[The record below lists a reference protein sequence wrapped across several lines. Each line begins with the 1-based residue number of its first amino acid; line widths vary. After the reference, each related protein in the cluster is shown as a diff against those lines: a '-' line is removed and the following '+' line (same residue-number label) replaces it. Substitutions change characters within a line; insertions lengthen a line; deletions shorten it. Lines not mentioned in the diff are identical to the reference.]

1 MTITK
6 RTSVLLRRSLVSKA
20 DQRKQLEVSLKDFP
34 KDKIV
39 ICKTSKRKV
48 R

>member
-6 RTSVLLRRSLVSKA
+6 RTSVLLSRSTVSKA
-20 DQRKQLEVSLKDFP
+20 EQRKQLEISLKDFP
-34 KDKIV
+34 KDKIIV
-39 ICKTSKRKV
+39 YKTSKRKV